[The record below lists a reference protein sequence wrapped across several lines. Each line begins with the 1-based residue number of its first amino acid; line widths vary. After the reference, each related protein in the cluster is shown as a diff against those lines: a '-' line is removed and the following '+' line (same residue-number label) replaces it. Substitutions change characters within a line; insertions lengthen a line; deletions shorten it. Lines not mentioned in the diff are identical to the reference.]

1 MKMNDANMMMKQIRD
16 DGCVQ
21 LASFVQIYTCH
32 HLQMLK
38 MLVVEVAVEHTFD
51 AVELN
56 NLHHL
61 IFNHAE

>member
-21 LASFVQIYTCH
+21 LASLVQIYTCH

-38 MLVVEVAVEHTFD
+38 RLVVEVVVEHIERILQTK
-51 AVELN
+51 
-56 NLHHL
+56 
-61 IFNHAE
+61 